1 METPALAALAAL
13 LQIHNQDTR
22 LTCARSDC
30 LEAKSPRSRC
40 RQGHILPLK
49 EPRKDLFQAF
59 LPASGSSLAFGRITE
74 AVEQESDTRVNSP
87 KRLSFL
93 LSVVLNGFLK
103 VTVHQAC
110 SCPRTIAF
118 AGSSAWNSLA
128 QISTWV
134 TVINHL
140 NAKFTFSGGL
150 SGPRY
155 LRHALTSELRSSL
168 WLEHIYPRELCGP
181 LQLLQVF
188 AHRSPSWWNNS
199 YRTPTERWQKTSDLP
214 KGKKLP
220 TYLGRAKEKRKNRD
234 KTIGTGPA
242 PVGESHERGKVS
254 TH

>member
-155 LRHALTSELRSSL
+155 LRHFSSTFCVLMECETDKISAFTELKLHALTSELRSSL

-188 AHRSPSWWNNS
+188 AHRSPSWALWSWNRFSRDVSNQS
-199 YRTPTERWQKTSDLP
+199 KGARSLYSTS
-214 KGKKLP
+214 
-220 TYLGRAKEKRKNRD
+220 T
-234 KTIGTGPA
+234 
-242 PVGESHERGKVS
+242 SKVM
-254 TH
+254 